1 MGCGVTQGIPLRALE
16 KHLIPYPDRALILFS
31 RTGLTLTRSVVSQGI
46 NTGITIQAT
55 YPRMLAIPI
64 IPVSRLQGEVESGHM
79 NWRGLNGR
87 FLLFV
92 ALMTIALFSG
102 EALALP
108 PGPHGGASH
117 FGQGIP
123 VFWPYHAG
131 LMIAGFL
138 LLLTGF
144 FVARYHKTKNWSR
157 THAVLQVCG
166 AACVIAG
173 ITVGVYMV
181 ALSGLPSLV
190 NIHEILGAA
199 TGLLILVTL
208 VLGYSFQRITHAKN
222 TVRQGHRWLGRIV
235 ICLMALTMIF
245 GIYFLSLLLER

>member
-1 MGCGVTQGIPLRALE
+1 
-16 KHLIPYPDRALILFS
+16 
-31 RTGLTLTRSVVSQGI
+31 
-46 NTGITIQAT
+46 
-55 YPRMLAIPI
+55 
-64 IPVSRLQGEVESGHM
+64 
-79 NWRGLNGR
+79 
-87 FLLFV
+87 
-92 ALMTIALFSG
+92 MTIALFSG

-108 PGPHGGASH
+108 PGPHSDASH

-144 FVARYHKTKNWSR
+144 LVARYHKTKNWSR

-173 ITVGVYMV
+173 VAVGVYMV
-181 ALSGLPSLV
+181 TLSGFPSLG
-190 NIHEILGAA
+190 NIHEILGVA

-208 VLGYSFQRITHAKN
+208 VLGYSIRRITRAKN

-235 ICLMALTMIF
+235 ICLMTLTIIL
-245 GIYFLSLLLER
+245 GVYFLSLLLGR